1 MMDVRT
7 KFAHGLR
14 YDPISLNG
22 YIMYSMS
29 IWLFLDGVC
38 YRGMILARAA
48 LPLCPWS
55 SEDGSWQDD
64 LILAQFVAMNS
75 PSALPLAFLQI
86 YECWKV

>member
-14 YDPISLNG
+14 YDPVSLNG

-48 LPLCPWS
+48 LPLCLWS
-55 SEDGSWQDD
+55 SEDGSWQDA
-64 LILAQFVAMNS
+64 LILAQFVAINS
-75 PSALPLAFLQI
+75 PSASPLAFLQI
-86 YECWKV
+86 YERWRV